1 MIVLSTQKV
10 MQLHQFLMQETGG
23 LDGIRDEGLF
33 DSAVQGPFATFGGQE
48 LYPSIEEKAA
58 KLGVTLTKNHAFL
71 DGNKRIG
78 AYALLI
84 FLDVNGVAMEYS
96 DADLISLGLG
106 MADGTLDYEDVL
118 GWIHKHKTGELSQP
132 DLNRRKKEMCNLTK
146 KFKV

>member
-10 MQLHQFLMQETGG
+10 MQLHRFLMQVTGG
-23 LDGIRDEGLF
+23 LDGLRDEGLF
-33 DSAVQGPFATFGGQE
+33 DSAVQSPFSTFGGQE

-84 FLDVNGVAMEYS
+84 FLDVNGVVMEYS
-96 DADLISLGLG
+96 DADLIALGLG
-106 MADGTLDYEDVL
+106 MADGSLDYEGVL
-118 GWIHKHKTGELSQP
+118 DWIQQHK
-132 DLNRRKKEMCNLTK
+132 R
-146 KFKV
+146 

>member
-10 MQLHQFLMQETGG
+10 MQLHRFLMQVTGG
-23 LDGIRDEGLF
+23 LDGLRDEGLF

-48 LYPSIEEKAA
+48 LYPSLEEKAA

-84 FLDVNGVAMEYS
+84 FLDVNGVVMEYS
-96 DADLISLGLG
+96 DADLIALGLG
-106 MADGTLDYEDVL
+106 MADGTLDYDSVL
-118 GWIHKHKTGELSQP
+118 DWIQKHKVEA
-132 DLNRRKKEMCNLTK
+132 
-146 KFKV
+146 FV